1 VDDGGVAA
9 AAAGGRT
16 TIFHFS
22 TAIKLKVLRVLWCME
37 LLYGIE
43 SGKRDF
49 SLAISCKFNSTLHHK
64 RL

>member
-1 VDDGGVAA
+1 VDDGGVA

-22 TAIKLKVLRVLWCME
+22 TAIKLKVLRALWCMA
-37 LLYGIE
+37 LLYGVE
-43 SGKRDF
+43 SGKQDF
-49 SLAISCKFNSTLHHK
+49 SRAISCKFNSMLHHK